1 MNPWD
6 WKREHMEYHN
16 PVLATEAIEALNLQT
31 AGTYVDATF
40 GGGGH
45 ARLILQ
51 ALGEQG
57 RLIGFDQDEDA
68 QRNTL
73 DDPRFTFVPHNFR
86 FLRRFLRLH
95 GAEQVDGILADLG
108 VSSHQL
114 NEAERGFSFRFD
126 TQLDMRMNQ
135 QGERSAADVLAT
147 YTEAELQNM
156 FGTLGE
162 VRNARTLAQAIVRER
177 QVRPLRSIGDLLA
190 LLDPLVRGQRN
201 RYLAQVF
208 QALRMEVNDEV
219 GALRDFL
226 EQSLQVLKPGGRLVV
241 IAYHSIEDRMVKNCI
256 KTGNVDGKMEQDFY
270 GNIARPF
277 EVLSKKAILPSEA
290 EIKENPRSRSAK
302 MRVAAKS

>member
-1 MNPWD
+1 
-6 WKREHMEYHN
+6 MEYHN
-16 PVLATEAIEALNLQT
+16 PVLASEAIEALNIQ
-31 AGTYVDATF
+31 AGGTYVDATF

-51 ALGEQG
+51 ALDENA

-68 QRNTL
+68 QRNAL

-95 GAEQVDGILADLG
+95 DAVEVDGILADLG

-162 VRNARTLAQAIVRER
+162 VRNSRTLAQAIVRER
-177 QVRPLRSIGDLLA
+177 QVRPMRSISDLLA
-190 LLDPLVRGQRN
+190 VLDPLVRGQRN

-219 GALRDFL
+219 GAL
-226 EQSLQVLKPGGRLVV
+226 
-241 IAYHSIEDRMVKNCI
+241 
-256 KTGNVDGKMEQDFY
+256 
-270 GNIARPF
+270 
-277 EVLSKKAILPSEA
+277 
-290 EIKENPRSRSAK
+290 
-302 MRVAAKS
+302 

>member
-1 MNPWD
+1 
-6 WKREHMEYHN
+6 MEYHN
-16 PVLATEAIEALNLQT
+16 PVLATEAIEALNIQ
-31 AGTYVDATF
+31 AGGTYVDATF

-51 ALGEQG
+51 ALDENA

-68 QRNTL
+68 QRNAL

-95 GAEQVDGILADLG
+95 DAVEVDGILADLG

-162 VRNARTLAQAIVRER
+162 VRNSRTLAQAIVRER
-177 QVRPLRSIGDLLA
+177 QVRPMRSISDLLA
-190 LLDPLVRGQRN
+190 VLDPLVRGQRN

-219 GALRDFL
+219 GALQDFL

-241 IAYHSIEDRMVKNCI
+241 IAYHSIEDRMVKNFI
-256 KTGNVDGKMEQDFY
+256 KTGKVDGEMEQDFY
-270 GNIARPF
+270 GNITRPF
-277 EVLSKKAILPSEA
+277 EVITKKAMLPSEI
-290 EIKENPRSRSAK
+290 EIKANPRSRSAK
-302 MRVAAKS
+302 MRVAAKL

>member
-1 MNPWD
+1 
-6 WKREHMEYHN
+6 MEYHN
-16 PVLATEAIEALNLQT
+16 PVLATEAIEALNIQ
-31 AGTYVDATF
+31 AGGTYVDATF

-45 ARLILQ
+45 ARLILE
-51 ALGEQG
+51 ALDENA

-68 QRNTL
+68 QRNAL

-95 GAEQVDGILADLG
+95 DAVEVDGILADLG

-162 VRNARTLAQAIVRER
+162 VRNSRTLAQAIVRER
-177 QVRPLRSIGDLLA
+177 QVRPMRSISDLLA
-190 LLDPLVRGQRN
+190 VLDPLVRGQRN

-219 GALRDFL
+219 GALQDFL

-241 IAYHSIEDRMVKNCI
+241 IAYHSIEDRMVKNFI
-256 KTGNVDGKMEQDFY
+256 KTGKVDGEMEQDFY
-270 GNIARPF
+270 GNITRPF
-277 EVLSKKAILPSEA
+277 EVITKKAMLPSEI
-290 EIKENPRSRSAK
+290 EIKANPRSRSAK
-302 MRVAAKS
+302 MRVAAKL

>member
-1 MNPWD
+1 
-6 WKREHMEYHN
+6 MEYHN

-68 QRNTL
+68 ERNTL

-95 GAEQVDGILADLG
+95 GADQVDGILADLG

-177 QVRPLRSIGDLLA
+177 QVRPMRSIGDLLA

-256 KTGNVDGKMEQDFY
+256 KTGNADGKMEQDFY
-270 GNIARPF
+270 GNIDRPF

-302 MRVAAKS
+302 MRVAAKNE

>member
-1 MNPWD
+1 
-6 WKREHMEYHN
+6 MEYHN
-16 PVLATEAIEALNLQT
+16 PVLATEAIEALNIQ
-31 AGTYVDATF
+31 AGGTYVDATF

-51 ALGEQG
+51 ALDENA

-68 QRNTL
+68 KRNAL

-95 GAEQVDGILADLG
+95 DAVEVDGILADLG

-162 VRNARTLAQAIVRER
+162 VRNSRTLAQAIVRER
-177 QVRPLRSIGDLLA
+177 QVRPMRSISDLLA
-190 LLDPLVRGQRN
+190 VLDPLVRGQRN

-219 GALRDFL
+219 GALQDFL

-241 IAYHSIEDRMVKNCI
+241 IAYHSIEDRMVKNFI
-256 KTGNVDGKMEQDFY
+256 KTGKVDGEMEQDFY
-270 GNIARPF
+270 GNITRPF
-277 EVLSKKAILPSEA
+277 EVITKKAMLPSEI
-290 EIKENPRSRSAK
+290 EIKANPRSRSAK
-302 MRVAAKS
+302 MRVAAKL

>member
-1 MNPWD
+1 
-6 WKREHMEYHN
+6 MEYHN
-16 PVLATEAIEALNLQT
+16 PVLASEAIEALNIQ
-31 AGTYVDATF
+31 AGGTYVDATF

-51 ALGEQG
+51 ALDENA

-68 QRNTL
+68 QRNAL

-95 GAEQVDGILADLG
+95 DAVEVDGILADLG

-162 VRNARTLAQAIVRER
+162 VRNSRTLAQAIVRER
-177 QVRPLRSIGDLLA
+177 QVRPMRSISDLLA
-190 LLDPLVRGQRN
+190 VLDPLVRGQRN

-219 GALRDFL
+219 GALQDFL
-226 EQSLQVLKPGGRLVV
+226 EQSLQVLKPGGRLVI
-241 IAYHSIEDRMVKNCI
+241 IAYHSIEDRMVKNFI
-256 KTGNVDGKMEQDFY
+256 KTGKVDGEMEQDFY
-270 GNIARPF
+270 GNITRPF
-277 EVLSKKAILPSEA
+277 EVITRKAMLPSEI
-290 EIKENPRSRSAK
+290 EIKANPRSRSAK
-302 MRVAAKS
+302 MRVAVKI